1 MTHVTVATIHL
12 DATSGNI
19 KLNDDPYTASKYN
32 VLWSEVRS
40 LQAAGITVLGM
51 LGGAV
56 QGSFGLLDGD
66 DASFNHSY
74 SPLREML
81 AATGFN
87 GIDLDV
93 EEPMSLSGIVRLIGR
108 LKNDFGSNIIV
119 TLAPV
124 ATALRKKKDKLS
136 GLDYEGLEKISG
148 TEISWCNTQFYCGW
162 GSMADTVDY
171 DNIIPHTWPH
181 EKVVAAVLTNQKNC
195 NGWMPDAVLFTTLKE
210 GSIPISAA
218 SPTPAGSFTTP

>member
-1 MTHVTVATIHL
+1 LNGSGVTHVIVATIHL

-81 AATGFN
+81 AATSLN
-87 GIDLDV
+87 GIDIDV
-93 EEPMSLSGIVRLIGR
+93 EEPMSLSGVVRLIGR

-124 ATALRKKKDKLS
+124 ATALRKKK
-136 GLDYEGLEKISG
+136 I
-148 TEISWCNTQFYCGW
+148 NF
-162 GSMADTVDY
+162 
-171 DNIIPHTWPH
+171 
-181 EKVVAAVLTNQKNC
+181 
-195 NGWMPDAVLFTTLKE
+195 
-210 GSIPISAA
+210 
-218 SPTPAGSFTTP
+218 